1 MSKFLE
7 FEIQGEVASITLN
20 LPEKLN
26 VLNIETL
33 KELDSLLLSMFE
45 RQEVRVLV
53 ITGAGEKA
61 FSAGADIEA
70 FSKQDRESVRDL
82 WVPLGHRIL
91 DALQRIPQ
99 VTIAALNG
107 SAFGGG
113 LELALACDIRVAVA
127 GKQFALP
134 ELSLGTTPGWGG
146 TSRIVDA
153 IGLSRSKY
161 LILSGKR
168 ISSEEALAW
177 GLIHEVFEKDSFSEG
192 LQDVIASLL
201 KASPTSLKLAKK
213 LLNAGGVGIQSEVL
227 ESLSGSVTATTEDLR
242 EGIRAFK
249 EKRKPK
255 FEGA

>member
-20 LPEKLN
+20 WPEKLN

-177 GLIHEVFEKDSFSEG
+177 GLIHEVFEKESFSEG

>member
-7 FEIQGEVASITLN
+7 FEVQGEVASITLN
-20 LPEKLN
+20 WPEKLN

-192 LQDVIASLL
+192 LQEVIASLL